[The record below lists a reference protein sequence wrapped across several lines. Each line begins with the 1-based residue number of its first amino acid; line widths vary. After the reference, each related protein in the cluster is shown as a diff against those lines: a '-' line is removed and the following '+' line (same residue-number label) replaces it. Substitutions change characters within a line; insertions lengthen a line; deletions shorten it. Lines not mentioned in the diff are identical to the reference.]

1 MIKGKVSIVMAT
13 LFLTMASFGVLSFA
27 PAGGVHESVSEDP
40 VVQGEVDKAYFI
52 RNDGQWDSPMEYVGQ
67 TSLGVMG
74 FSPDGV
80 FMNIVEEVLEKDE
93 EVHRSGHILQFT
105 FDGGYQVLP
114 QGGGMLEG
122 HMNWLI
128 GPEEEW
134 VTEVPLFDSVIYENV
149 WDGIDVRYTYGEKGL
164 KYEFVL
170 APFADPSD
178 IAVRV
183 EGQRSLKLMDGNLVI
198 DVKEGLTV
206 TDKDLDIWYDD
217 GSFEKVNGRI
227 VILDGNTYTFRM
239 DGYDPSRG
247 LVIDPLYYST
257 FLGGYGTDY
266 GYSVD
271 VDSKG
276 YAYVAGYTSYSSS
289 GEFPTT
295 TGAYQSSRASTS
307 SDAYVT
313 KFNYAGSELI
323 YSTFI
328 GGYGTD
334 YAYGIDVDS
343 SGNAYITGYTYYS
356 SSGIYPTTSGAYQ
369 TSFTYTS
376 YPEIFVTKLNSAGSS
391 LSYSTLIGGA
401 YYDYAYDIAVDSS
414 GNAII
419 TGRTG
424 YSSTY
429 TPSYGEYPTTSGAY
443 QTSRAGTNYEAFV
456 TKFNSGGSSLLY
468 STFLGGWGSDY
479 GYGVAVN
486 SSGEFAVAG
495 YTSYS
500 SSGEFPTTSGAYQ
513 ASRAGTSMD
522 AFVTAFSSSGSVIY
536 STFLGGW
543 GSDYGRA
550 IDFDADGRVVVGG
563 YSSYSSSGEFPTT
576 SGAYQTSRSGTSMD
590 AFVTKFSYHGSYL
603 VFSTFLGGSGSEYVD
618 QNSLMVG
625 DNDNIYFA
633 GRTVSSDFPTV
644 NAYQGSIAYSSYY
657 DCFLVNLTSDGSTL
671 SYSTYFGGGYYDYAY
686 GLAVD
691 KYNNAY
697 VTGYTRYSSTYS
709 TTYGEFPTTSGAYQ
723 TSRAGDSYE
732 AFLFK
737 YGENFTDDT
746 APVLGTD
753 SSDSSAYTGQDFTF
767 QIAVTDNVGV
777 TKLHVEYWFGTGSHT
792 NDSIPLLEP
801 YTHTITVPN
810 SLDTM
815 YYFFSAADYHGNW
828 VKGSTQSRSPIDG
841 SGPEFA
847 DMSITPDPPTTG
859 DSATVMVNVTDNVAV
874 DNTTVMIHFRDQ
886 TDASYTSAYM
896 THVSAD
902 LYSYTNT
909 IGTYWTRV
917 YFYITADDTAGN
929 SGSTAIMYLDVDDN
943 DPPTFVSDG
952 SDPVAYTGDPF
963 TFNIT
968 MNDNVGIDYAYVE
981 YWFGTGSH
989 NVRSLTIYG
998 SGLGDD
1004 QNGMAT
1010 ITIPYYSTDSLNYF
1024 YNFRDA
1030 DGNWWASGPSANVT
1044 VSVLD
1049 NKAPDII
1056 DVQWWDAYTG
1066 DAFYFSIE
1074 LYDNID
1080 GYALKEAYALW
1091 SYAGDWDNSTNST
1104 LSYNNV
1110 NDMWESSSFNVNL
1123 NSLDPITYYV
1133 IASDQGGNWVV
1144 DGIYYTYVYDNK
1156 DPKIVSDNSQ
1166 AVATTGDEFEFN
1178 VTVTDNIEISYVE
1191 AYYYYTDMSDSGFVW
1206 LMDDGSGNFA
1216 GTFEVK
1222 HTLTSFEYEFWAY
1235 DTSWNWAS
1243 SPTPGSRTP
1252 VDNDVPDI
1260 FNDMSPL
1267 SGETG
1272 KTYKFRVMIT
1282 DNIALMPGSMEVSYR
1297 IGSGTTTDTSLTR
1310 IAGNI
1315 YGAEV
1320 TLPGQA
1326 GMLYYTFS
1334 ATDTS
1339 GNVHTTDEV
1348 QVQILDI
1355 TPPVLGTPA
1364 FSMDAYTGDDYV
1376 VTITATDDVGVTYV
1390 RMRYYFGDEMPSTV
1404 PYVEGVASGS
1414 TYTLTVP
1421 VPHMLTTL
1429 HFSIVA
1435 SDAQGN
1441 LQTLPFV
1448 TVEVHDNDL
1457 PQLDEDRSSTEAV
1470 TGGDLLFNI
1479 TVSDNIG
1486 VSHVNVHYTLP
1497 DGTIHIDEMYRE
1509 GDIFTLHIPISDNYR
1524 GDLTYAFEIVDTSM
1538 NAFITDEVTVTV
1550 MDDKLPVAD
1559 FNTPERV
1566 IQGVEVIF
1574 DGSISTDN
1582 VGIINWT
1589 WTMEDMM
1596 YYGAEISHVFEEAGT
1611 FMVTLTVLDDPSHPA
1626 VSVEKEIFVIDSE
1639 NPVPLAEVPS
1649 VLGNHEMLQIDGSGS
1664 TDNVGIDRYMWQVHL
1679 PDGSRYDKS
1688 GPTMSHDMAG
1698 VLGVVR
1704 VMLTVFDV
1712 VGNSGSE
1719 MYEINVMDILPPTV
1733 IPPAD
1738 VEEYEGSALRFTDRD
1753 SYDNVGIVEW
1763 HWNITWDMG
1772 YTVLSGRTVT
1782 YYFDTAGKYN
1792 VTLTLTD
1799 SGGNVASSYFIVTI
1813 NEKDED
1819 FDSDGDGMP
1828 DQWEDMYGL
1837 NKFLDDADRDPDMD
1851 GLTNLEEYRIGTDPL
1866 DPDTD
1871 GDGLPDGWEVKYG
1884 LDPLDPSDADQD
1896 MDGDGDTNLEEY
1908 LDGSHRDPTVKDAE
1922 VKEEDNTVLIILL
1935 LVVFAI
1941 LAILI
1946 LVGVVMFMTKV
1957 PTVEE
1962 KFPENDFPHLYNKE

>member
-13 LFLTMASFGVLSFA
+13 LFLTMASFGVMSFA
-27 PAGGVHESVSEDP
+27 PAGGVHANVSGDP

-52 RNDGQWDSPMEYVGQ
+52 KNDGQWDSSMEYIGQ

-74 FSPDGV
+74 FSSDGV
-80 FMNIVEEVLEKDE
+80 FMNIVEEVIEEDE
-93 EVHRSGHILQFT
+93 ETYTSGHILQFT

-114 QGGGMLEG
+114 QGSGMLEG
-122 HMNWLI
+122 QMNWLI
-128 GPEEEW
+128 GPEEDW
-134 VTEVPLFDSVIYENV
+134 VTEVPLFESVVYESV
-149 WDGIDVRYTYGEKGL
+149 WDGIDVRYAYSEKGL

-170 APFADPSD
+170 EPYADPSD

-183 EGQRSLKLMDGNLVI
+183 EGQRSLKVMDGNLVI

-217 GSFEKVNGRI
+217 GSFERVNGRI
-227 VILDGNTYTFRM
+227 VLLDKNTYTFRM

-247 LVIDPLYYST
+247 LVIDPLFYST
-257 FLGGYGTDY
+257 FLGGYSTDY
-266 GYSVD
+266 GYSID

-276 YAYVAGYTSYSSS
+276 CAYVAGYTSYSSS

-295 TGAYQSSRASTS
+295 TGAYQRNRASTS
-307 SDAYVT
+307 ADAFVT
-313 KFNYAGSELI
+313 KFNYAGTALV

-328 GGYGTD
+328 GGWGTD
-334 YAYGIDVDS
+334 YAFGIDVDS
-343 SGNAYITGYTYYS
+343 SGNAYITGY
-356 SSGIYPTTSGAYQ
+356 
-369 TSFTYTS
+369 SF
-376 YPEIFVTKLNSAGSS
+376 
-391 LSYSTLIGGA
+391 
-401 YYDYAYDIAVDSS
+401 
-414 GNAII
+414 
-419 TGRTG
+419 
-424 YSSTY
+424 
-429 TPSYGEYPTTSGAY
+429 
-443 QTSRAGTNYEAFV
+443 
-456 TKFNSGGSSLLY
+456 
-468 STFLGGWGSDY
+468 
-479 GYGVAVN
+479 
-486 SSGEFAVAG
+486 
-495 YTSYS
+495 
-500 SSGEFPTTSGAYQ
+500 
-513 ASRAGTSMD
+513 
-522 AFVTAFSSSGSVIY
+522 
-536 STFLGGW
+536 
-543 GSDYGRA
+543 
-550 IDFDADGRVVVGG
+550 
-563 YSSYSSSGEFPTT
+563 YSSSGEFPTT
-576 SGAYQTSRSGTSMD
+576 SGAYQTSRKGTSAD
-590 AFVTKFSYHGSYL
+590 AYVAKLNAAGSSLLY
-603 VFSTFLGGSGSEYVD
+603 STFLGGWGTDYGYDVEVDSSGNAIV
-618 QNSLMVG
+618 
-625 DNDNIYFA
+625 A
-633 GRTVSSDFPTV
+633 GYT
-644 NAYQGSIAYSSYY
+644 
-657 DCFLVNLTSDGSTL
+657 
-671 SYSTYFGGGYYDYAY
+671 SYSA
-686 GLAVD
+686 
-691 KYNNAY
+691 
-697 VTGYTRYSSTYS
+697 S
-709 TTYGEFPTTSGAYQ
+709 GEFPTTSGAYQ
-723 TSRAGDSYE
+723 TSRGGTSADAFVTKFNSAGSSLLYSTFIGGWGTEYAYAVAVNASGEFAVTGYTSYSSLGEFSTTSGAYQTSRSSTSIDAFVCAFTSSGTIIYSTFLGGRGSDYGRAIDFDAQGRVVVAGYTSYSSLGEFPTTSGAYQTSRGGTSQDVFVTKFRYHGTALAWSTFLGGSSTETMMYDSLMVGGNGNVYVAGYTYSTNFPTSNAYQSTLKTSPDGFLTNLTSDGTSVGYSTYFGGYSTDIVYGLAVDKQNIAYVTGY
-732 AFLFK
+732 AFYSATGDFPTTSGAYWVTRDGTTGADAFVFK
-737 YGENFTDDT
+737 FGMNYTDT
-746 APVLGTD
+746 QAPVLGTD

-767 QIAVTDNVGV
+767 RIAVTDNVGV
-777 TKLHVEYWFGTGSHT
+777 HKLHVEYWFGTGSHT

-815 YYFFSAADYHGNW
+815 YYFFSASDYYGNW
-828 VKGSTQSRSPIDG
+828 VKGSTQSRTPIDG
-841 SGPEFA
+841 SGPEF
-847 DMSITPDPPTTG
+847 DDIWINPIPPTTG
-859 DSATVMVNVTDNVAV
+859 ETATVYVNVTDNVQV
-874 DNTTVMIHFRDQ
+874 DNTTVMIHYRDQ
-886 TDASYTSAYM
+886 SDVSYTTASM

-902 LYSYTNT
+902 QYSYTNT
-909 IGTYWTRV
+909 IGSYWTRI
-917 YFYITADDTAGN
+917 YFYFTADDTAGN
-929 SGSTAIMYLDVDDN
+929 SGQTSLMFVDVSDN
-943 DPPTFVSDG
+943 DDPTFVSDD

-989 NVRSLTIYG
+989 NIRSLTIHG

-1030 DGNWWASGPSANVT
+1030 NGNWWASGPSANVT

-1049 NKAPDII
+1049 NKAPDIL

-1080 GYALKEAYALW
+1080 GYGLKEAYVLW
-1091 SYAGDWDNSTNST
+1091 SYAGDWSNAVNLT

-1133 IASDQGGNWVV
+1133 MASDQGGNWVV
-1144 DGIYYTYVYDNK
+1144 DGLYYTYVYDNK

-1166 AVATTGDEFEFN
+1166 AVATTGDEFKFN
-1178 VTVTDNIEISYVE
+1178 VTVTDNIEIMFVE
-1191 AYYYYTDMSDSGFVW
+1191 AIYYYTDMSEMGYVW
-1206 LMDDGSGNFA
+1206 LMDDGTGNYV

-1222 HTLTSFEYEFWAY
+1222 HTLTPFEYEFGAY
-1235 DTSWNWAS
+1235 DTSWNYAS

-1252 VDNDVPDI
+1252 VDNDLPDI

-1282 DNIALMPGSMEVSYR
+1282 DNIALMPASMEVSYR
-1297 IGSGTTTDTSLTR
+1297 IGAGIMTDASLTR

-1315 YGAEV
+1315 YGADIS
-1320 TLPGQA
+1320 LPGQA

-1339 GNVHTTDEV
+1339 GNAHTTDEV

-1364 FSMDAYTGDDYV
+1364 FSMEAYTGDDYV
-1376 VTITATDDVGVTYV
+1376 VTVTATDDVGVTYV

-1404 PYVEGVASGS
+1404 PYVEGVASGG

-1421 VPHMLTTL
+1421 VPHMLTPL

-1448 TVEVHDNDL
+1448 TVNVYDNDL
-1457 PQLDEDRSSTEAV
+1457 PQLDEDRSPSTTV
-1470 TGGDLLFNI
+1470 TGGDILFNI

-1497 DGTIHIDEMYRE
+1497 DETMHIDAMYRDGE
-1509 GDIFTLHIPISDNYR
+1509 IFTLHIPISDNYR

-1538 NAFITDEVTVTV
+1538 NALITDAMTVTV
-1550 MDDKLPVAD
+1550 MDDKLPVAA
-1559 FNTPERV
+1559 FRAPERV
-1566 IQGVEVIF
+1566 LQGVSVTF

-1589 WTMEDMM
+1589 WLVEGTM
-1596 YYGAEISHVFEEAGT
+1596 YYGAVISHVFDGAGL

-1626 VSVEKEIFVIDSE
+1626 VSVEKEILVIDSE
-1639 NPVPLAEVPS
+1639 NPVPVAEVPS
-1649 VLGNHEMLQIDGSGS
+1649 VLGNHEMLHAEGSGS
-1664 TDNVGIDRYMWQVHL
+1664 TDNVGVDRYLWQLYL

-1688 GPTMSHDMAG
+1688 GPTMDHDMTG

-1704 VMLTVFDV
+1704 LRLTVFDA

-1719 MYEINVMDILPPTV
+1719 IYEISVMDLLPPTV
-1733 IPPAD
+1733 IPPSD
-1738 VEEYEGSALRFTDRD
+1738 MEEYEGSALRFTDRD

-1763 HWNITWDMG
+1763 HWNITWDGG
-1772 YTVLSGRTVT
+1772 YSVLSGRTAS

-1792 VTLTLTD
+1792 ITLTITD
-1799 SGGNVASSYFIVTI
+1799 SGGNAASSYFIVTI
-1813 NEKDED
+1813 NEKDDD
-1819 FDSDGDGMP
+1819 FDTDGDGMP
-1828 DQWEDMYGL
+1828 DKWEDKHGL

-1851 GLTNLEEYRIGTDPL
+1851 GLTNLEEYLHGTDPL
-1866 DPDTD
+1866 NPDTD
-1871 GDGLPDGWEVKYG
+1871 GDGMPDGWEVKYG
-1884 LDPLDPSDADQD
+1884 LDPLDPSDANEDL
-1896 MDGDGDTNLEEY
+1896 DGDGDRNLEEY
-1908 LDGSHRDPTVKDAE
+1908 LEGSHRDPTVKDAQI
-1922 VKEEDNTVLIILL
+1922 EEKDNTILIVVL
-1935 LVVFAI
+1935 LVIFAI
-1941 LAILI
+1941 LAIMV
-1946 LVGVVMFMTKV
+1946 LVGVVLFMTKV

-1962 KFPENDFPHLYNKE
+1962 KFPENEFPHFYNKE